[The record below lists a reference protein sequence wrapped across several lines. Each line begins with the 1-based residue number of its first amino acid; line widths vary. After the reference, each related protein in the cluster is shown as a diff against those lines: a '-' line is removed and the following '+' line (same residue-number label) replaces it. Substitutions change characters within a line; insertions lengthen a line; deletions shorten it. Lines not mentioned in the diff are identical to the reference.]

1 MSKGLRQAKSHLN
14 KASVALVEGLQ
25 IPLKGIFLGD
35 LVLRA
40 DVRPTRLASGN
51 TESLAAQNDV
61 EVHTVDTSGGV
72 VLNTE
77 IDVLINTETE
87 VACIVRDLSIAY
99 PGRRS
104 SSF

>member
-25 IPLKGIFLGD
+25 VPLKGIFLGD

-40 DVRPTRLASGN
+40 DVRPTRLASGH

-61 EVHTVDTSGGV
+61 EIHTVDARAGV
-72 VLNTE
+72 ILDTE
-77 IDVLINTETE
+77 INVLLNAEAKVSCKE
-87 VACIVRDLSIAY
+87 S
-99 PGRRS
+99 GRGRI
-104 SSF
+104 

>member
-61 EVHTVDTSGGV
+61 EIHTVDARV
-72 VLNTE
+72 RVILDTE
-77 IDVLINTETE
+77 IDVLLNAEAE
-87 VACIVRDLSIAY
+87 VSWEVRE
-99 PGRRS
+99 R
-104 SSF
+104 